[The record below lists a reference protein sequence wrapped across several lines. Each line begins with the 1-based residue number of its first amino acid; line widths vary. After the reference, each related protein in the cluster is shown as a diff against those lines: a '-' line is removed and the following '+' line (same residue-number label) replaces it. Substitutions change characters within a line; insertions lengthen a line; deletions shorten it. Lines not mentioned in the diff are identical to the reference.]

1 MVPRR
6 EAPCSRSTGWLR
18 CTDEIQGPVYR
29 AQRLA
34 EEFERA
40 RSLLPDGHVTE
51 VAQEPVE
58 DTRALHDRVGEDIV
72 HRDTALGENAHDI
85 LGVRGDERLSKIFR
99 YVLQQWPPCS
109 DTEKI
114 PPTIDGVRTK
124 PEDPMR
130 KYLFIFALFAL
141 ALSACRVESNVVL
154 SIEEDGSGT
163 VGFELGM
170 DQEFRDLMEQSG
182 GSLDD
187 ILTDL
192 PDFGGQNV
200 TPTNRVDGDMTYIGV
215 ESVVDDISAFD
226 FSADGGEFFSAFS
239 YEFDRKT
246 ASLTATISSGDIAGD
261 AGDLPFDMSS
271 LTGEFFSANVVISM
285 PGTVVEH
292 NADEVLGDGTL
303 VWEIPLS
310 GSADIFAKSSFGSSS
325 NSWIVWVLGLVL
337 LVGVVAA
344 VTATIVSR
352 KESKKAVAAAASAS
366 VDTMPPPPLEETQEL
381 ETPASDPTVD
391 ASPPADTEA
400 TTAATELGGTDTG
413 DGDEPDETA
422 TAADD
427 GDGDPMRP
435 DDGSQEGATPD
446 TEQGANGQPET
457 T

>member
-1 MVPRR
+1 MVPRCV
-6 EAPCSRSTGWLR
+6 APRADPTGRLR
-18 CTDEIQGPVYR
+18 CTNETQSPVYGT
-29 AQRLA
+29 QRLPK
-34 EEFERA
+34 ELERA
-40 RSLLPDGHVTE
+40 RSLFHDGRVTE
-51 VAQEPVE
+51 VAQKPVE
-58 DTRALHDRVGEDIV
+58 HAGALHDRVCENLV
-72 HRDTALGENAHDI
+72 HRDAACRENTDDV
-85 LGVRGDERLSKIFR
+85 LGVGGDERLSQIFR
-99 YVLQQWPPCS
+99 FVLQQRPPRS

-114 PPTIDGVRTK
+114 PPTIDGVHTR

-130 KYLFIFALFAL
+130 KYLFIFALLAL

-192 PDFGGQNV
+192 PDLGGQDV
-200 TPTNRVDGDMTYIGV
+200 TPTNRTDGDMTYIGV
-215 ESVVDDISAFD
+215 ESAVDDISAFD
-226 FSADGGEFFSAFS
+226 FSSQGGEFFSAFS

-246 ASLTATISSGDIAGD
+246 ASLTATISAGDIAGD
-261 AGDLPFDMSS
+261 AGAGDLPFDMSA

-310 GSADIFAKSSFGSSS
+310 GSTEIFAKSSFGGSS

-352 KESKKAVAAAASAS
+352 KESKKAVAAAAAAAAS
-366 VDTMPPPPLEETQEL
+366 TPVDTMPPPPVADTSEPERPASEATDD
-381 ETPASDPTVD
+381 TPA
-391 ASPPADTEA
+391 PADTGS
-400 TTAATELGGTDTG
+400 TV
-413 DGDEPDETA
+413 DGEPDA
-422 TAADD
+422 GHDAD
-427 GDGDPMRP
+427 
-435 DDGSQEGATPD
+435 
-446 TEQGANGQPET
+446 GQPENT
-457 T
+457 